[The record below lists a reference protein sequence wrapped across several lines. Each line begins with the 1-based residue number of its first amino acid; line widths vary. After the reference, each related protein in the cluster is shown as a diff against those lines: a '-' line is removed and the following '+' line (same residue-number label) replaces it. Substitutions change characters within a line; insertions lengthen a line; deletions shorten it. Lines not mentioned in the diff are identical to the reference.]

1 MPSFK
6 CPVCK
11 TGTVNFDEKGKK
23 GTCSHCGSLFTSTQA
38 DGFILKKL
46 NNKDYTKSFYEM
58 REKQNEAVGLKAHEW
73 DNVAQGGM
81 TDREKERAEKKQ
93 AEEEKQRRFD
103 SMIVTTTNEIE
114 ERPIKEYKGIITGQ
128 VAAGVG
134 IFKDAFA
141 GIRNVVGGR
150 SEALQKTMSQ
160 MREEALKD
168 LKQEAFNRDAN
179 AIVGVTLDFDEYG
192 ESMLLLT
199 VTGTAVVVS

>member
-1 MPSFK
+1 
-6 CPVCK
+6 
-11 TGTVNFDEKGKK
+11 
-23 GTCSHCGSLFTSTQA
+23 
-38 DGFILKKL
+38 
-46 NNKDYTKSFYEM
+46 
-58 REKQNEAVGLKAHEW
+58 
-73 DNVAQGGM
+73 
-81 TDREKERAEKKQ
+81 
-93 AEEEKQRRFD
+93 
-103 SMIVTTTNEIE
+103 MIVTTTNEIE

-168 LKQEAFNRDAN
+168 LKQEAFNRNAN

-192 ESMLLLT
+192 EAMLLLT